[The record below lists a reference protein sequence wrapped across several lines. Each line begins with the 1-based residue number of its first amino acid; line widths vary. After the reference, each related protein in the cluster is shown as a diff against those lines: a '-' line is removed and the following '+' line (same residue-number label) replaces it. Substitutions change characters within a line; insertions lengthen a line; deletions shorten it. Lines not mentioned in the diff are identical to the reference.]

1 MPENDEKAFEKKDA
15 DVSTISE
22 TSSLLEQVSEMV
34 ETIKNRR
41 GSFPT
46 DFDEK
51 VFMDE
56 GWEE

>member
-1 MPENDEKAFEKKDA
+1 MPENDEKAFEKNDA

-22 TSSLLEQVSEMV
+22 TCSSNEDVSEIV
-34 ETIKNRR
+34 EKIKNRR